1 MAKKANVSHLHT
13 GVDITN
19 KMVMIHTIFVLTVC
33 VVFGAMNMFTGGVA
47 VGIGIIVIGGG
58 AVGVTQLIKRRS
70 SNVTRGI
77 ILSTTQLM
85 LIIVASV
92 LRHELHGMFP
102 LMLGSMAVA
111 AIYFDR
117 KNLMIQWTLI
127 DISVIGGLF
136 LREFCYNNEA
146 FDFLL
151 KGILGINVCAAII
164 VYLVNC
170 SLSQIDKAIYAKREA
185 DALVDQVR
193 EQIEQTDKLSDKQ
206 LRVVEKIAK
215 ISETVN
221 ASSDKMLAVSDRLK
235 GSAEEQ
241 AKAVEEISGEIVSI
255 TQQTENSL
263 EKSQAA
269 SEMAARSSELLN
281 ESNREIEKMADAM
294 AKIEESSNKIQ
305 TIVKTIQDISF
316 QTNILALNASVEAAK
331 AGEAGKGFAVVAD
344 EVRTLAQKSSESV
357 KNTTV
362 LINASIAAVGE
373 GKTIAA
379 NVIKKMQGV
388 MEASEESAAQ
398 SELISSLT
406 KNQTESLISVRE
418 RMELISQTVSQTT
431 AASEESAQVAE
442 QVAEDAKRMDLIVKD
457 YRSGH

>member
-1 MAKKANVSHLHT
+1 MAKKAKVSHLHT
-13 GVDITN
+13 GVEITN
-19 KMVMIHTIFVLTVC
+19 KIVIIHTIFVITVC

-47 VGIGIIVIGGG
+47 VGVGIIVIGGG
-58 AVGVTQLIKRRS
+58 AVGVTLLIKKKS
-70 SNVTRGI
+70 SNVTRGT
-77 ILSTTQLM
+77 ILSVTQLL
-85 LIIVASV
+85 LIIVASI

-102 LMLGSMAVA
+102 LMLGSMAVSA
-111 AIYFDR
+111 VYFDR
-117 KNLMIQWTLI
+117 KNLIIQWTLT
-127 DISVIGGLF
+127 DISVVGGMF
-136 LREFCYNNEA
+136 FRELCYNNES

-151 KGILGINVCAAII
+151 KGVLGINVCAALI

-170 SLSQIDKAIYAKREA
+170 SLSHIDKAIYAKREA

-193 EQIEQTDKLSDKQ
+193 EQIERTDKLSDKQ
-206 LRVVEKIAK
+206 LRVVEKISK

-221 ASSDKMLAVSDRLK
+221 ASSDKMLAVSDELK

-241 AKAVEEISGEIVSI
+241 TKAIGEISREIASI
-255 TQQTENSL
+255 AQQTEDSL

-305 TIVKTIQDISF
+305 TIVKAIQDISF

-344 EVRTLAQKSSESV
+344 EVRTLAQKSSESA
-357 KNTTV
+357 KNTAV
-362 LINASIAAVGE
+362 LINASITAVGE
-373 GKTIAA
+373 GKTIAS
-379 NVIKKMQGV
+379 NIIKKMQGV

-418 RMELISQTVSQTT
+418 RMELISQTVSQTS
-431 AASEESAQVAE
+431 AASEESAQVAV
-442 QVAEDAKRMDLIVKD
+442 QVAEDAKRMNLIVKD
-457 YRSGH
+457 YTAGL